1 MNQTNQTD
9 IDVVVGVPPKKKL
22 LTVWEKI
29 LYSNPAIEPQTLISQ
44 LSGKTIIITGASF
57 GIGRALAL
65 LLGSAHTRLILGA
78 RSEEQLLK
86 LKNQII
92 DTNPNSNISIF
103 TADLRQVE
111 QIETLIMQIKE
122 ISPKGIDVLIN
133 NAGKSICRSF
143 FNSLDRFHD
152 TTRLIAINFYAPV
165 QLISGLSN
173 ELIKRKGQIINISA
187 INVLLAP
194 TPYWAAY
201 QSSKSALDQWF
212 RCITPELENTGVR
225 CSIVYLPLVKTRM
238 IEPNPAY
245 RNMPAMTAEQ
255 AAKVIIHVL
264 IHRKKRYEPW
274 WLPVGQLFSVLFSRI
289 WQNLCQYYL
298 KNRKK

>member
-29 LYSNPAIEPQTLISQ
+29 LYSNPAIEPQTIISQ

-65 LLGSAHTRLILGA
+65 LLGCAHTHLILVA

-111 QIETLIMQIKE
+111 QIETLIIQIKE